1 MPKGSSC
8 PELSCTVLPMQYS
21 VVFLA
26 QRTLLD
32 HHPLPLIAV
41 AGIRRSYAVILE
53 DLHRSSRS
61 STLSRT
67 CPDCTDL
74 VISTLSNAKLGDV
87 LYIQDNYQS
96 NLCTSA
102 PRCPRVYFCESEEV
116 A

>member
-1 MPKGSSC
+1 MTNFIRNCKWGTVMPKGSSC

-21 VVFLA
+21 IVFLA

-74 VISTLSNAKLGDV
+74 VISHSVQCQTW
-87 LYIQDNYQS
+87 
-96 NLCTSA
+96 
-102 PRCPRVYFCESEEV
+102 
-116 A
+116 